1 MDYYP
6 SFVDLR
12 VDVLQMSLIQKD
24 FPFFFDYLY
33 AQIG

>member
-12 VDVLQMSLIQKD
+12 VDVLQMLFDSNK
-24 FPFFFDYLY
+24 FPLFLRFFY
-33 AQIG
+33 A